1 MRHRI
6 WGVVLYARNGLPEIG
21 KEREDMPIYE
31 FKCSVCGAVA
41 EVLQRMDAPAPLCSE
56 CPQDGSESPAMVKQ
70 VSCSS
75 FVLKGGG
82 WAADGYK

>member
-1 MRHRI
+1 M
-6 WGVVLYARNGLPEIG
+6 VLYAWNGLPEIG
-21 KEREDMPIYE
+21 REREDMPIYQ
-31 FKCSVCGAVA
+31 FKCSACGAVA
-41 EVLQRMDAPAPLCSE
+41 EVLQRMDAPAPFCSE
-56 CPQDGSESPAMVKQ
+56 CSQDDAQARPMVQQ

>member
-1 MRHRI
+1 M
-6 WGVVLYARNGLPEIG
+6 GSGTVCAAKGARYRKGEGN
-21 KEREDMPIYE
+21 MPIYQY
-31 FKCSVCGAVA
+31 KCSVCGVVA

-56 CPQDGSESPAMVKQ
+56 CPQDDAQPPAMVKQ
-70 VSCSS
+70 VSRSS